1 MRRKEHSVAS
11 VIHGTSRK
19 SPTTLWTLYIL
30 GCLIAVVAITAI
42 VVALAIQQ
50 DRSVTTIAAHD
61 IARFVDG
68 HLYYCFEG
76 SLSYAG
82 CWVMGLISVALQD
95 A

>member
-50 DRSVTTIAAHD
+50 DRSITTIAAHD

-76 SLSYAG
+76 SLS
-82 CWVMGLISVALQD
+82 D
-95 A
+95 ASC

>member
-19 SPTTLWTLYIL
+19 SLTTLWTLYIL
-30 GCLIAVVAITAI
+30 SCLIAVVAITAI
-42 VVALAIQQ
+42 VVALAIRQ

-61 IARFVDG
+61 IARFVVG

-76 SLSYAG
+76 SLSDAG
-82 CWVMGLISVALQD
+82 C
-95 A
+95 